1 MSSMASLTNHRLT
14 GNILTPQ
21 GFITGTLE
29 WDDSGRITQLH
40 GNFISSEKARENGHA
55 IIVPGFIDLHVHG
68 GAGHDIMEAGDA
80 VYQVAR
86 IHAEHGTT
94 SILATTMTAPHSDLI
109 EAFAAIGQAVRQAT
123 SPVGKGAHL
132 LGVHLEGPYI
142 SESKLGAQPA
152 FARPVSLEE
161 IHQLNRLA
169 PIKLIT
175 LAPETDNNMELIAKL
190 TELGIRV
197 QLGHTSGS
205 YEQGVQAL
213 QAGATGF
220 THLFNAMSGL
230 HHREPGMVGAA
241 LAHAQYAEII
251 PDLLHVHP
259 GALKVALRSIPNC
272 YCVTDSTAAAGM
284 PDGEYSLGRHKV
296 YKCMGGV
303 RLQDGTLAGSTL
315 CMDQAFKNLVNILG
329 LTIEQASLRVSS
341 FAAQHLGILDRG
353 ILQKNAF
360 ADCVI
365 LNQDLELQ
373 ETLVQ
378 GYKI

>member
-1 MSSMASLTNHRLT
+1 MSSAVPVANNRISGNVLTS
-14 GNILTPQ
+14 Q
-21 GFITGTLE
+21 GFIKGSIE
-29 WDDSGRITQLH
+29 WDELGRISHLQ
-40 GNFISSEKARENGHA
+40 GNSISSEVARENGQA
-55 IIVPGFIDLHVHG
+55 IILPGFIDLHVHG
-68 GAGHDIMEAGDA
+68 GAGYDIMEGGDA
-80 VYQVAR
+80 VNKVAR

-94 SILATTMTAPHSDLI
+94 SILATTMTAPQTDLLA
-109 EAFAAIGQAVRQAT
+109 AFEAIGQAMARPSSF
-123 SPVGKGAHL
+123 SPKRAHV

-161 IHQLNRLA
+161 IDQLNRLA
-169 PIKLIT
+169 LIKLIT
-175 LAPETDNNMELIAKL
+175 LAPETDNNMELIGKL

-259 GALKVALRSIPNC
+259 GALKVAIRSIPNC
-272 YCVTDSTAAAGM
+272 YCVTDSTSAAGM

-303 RLQDGTLAGSTL
+303 RLKDGTLAGSTL
-315 CMDQAFKNLVNILG
+315 CMNQAFKNLVNVLG
-329 LTIEQASLRVSS
+329 INLEQASLRVSS

-373 ETLVQ
+373 ETLLQ
-378 GYKI
+378 GSKI

>member
-1 MSSMASLTNHRLT
+1 MSSSVPVSMHRLS
-14 GNILTPQ
+14 GNVLTSQ
-21 GFITGTLE
+21 GFIKGSIE
-29 WDDSGRITQLH
+29 WDELGKISHLQ
-40 GNFISSEKARENGHA
+40 GNSISTEVARENGQA
-55 IIVPGFIDLHVHG
+55 IILPGFIDLHVHG
-68 GAGHDIMEAGDA
+68 GAGHDIMEGGDA
-80 VYQVAR
+80 VNKVAR

-94 SILATTMTAPHSDLI
+94 SILATTMTAPQSDLLS
-109 EAFAAIGQAVRQAT
+109 AFEAIGQAMARPASF
-123 SPVGKGAHL
+123 SPKGAHV

-161 IHQLNRLA
+161 IDQLNRLA
-169 PIKLIT
+169 LIKLIT
-175 LAPETDNNMELIAKL
+175 LAPETDNNMELISKL
-190 TELGIRV
+190 AELGIRV

-205 YEQGVQAL
+205 YEQGVEAL

-259 GALKVALRSIPNC
+259 GALKVAIRSIPNC

-303 RLQDGTLAGSTL
+303 RLKDGTLAGSTL